1 MMSINVLPST
11 RCHFNKFQKMAG
23 LKRKREEKNESSEE
37 EEVTAWTIDDLKLND
52 RQEAILKMKGNNQ
65 LKHICKWARRSEEFR
80 DNSETPEYCGNGV
93 IGDYA
98 ASDFIKSLYDTGK
111 YAPTTHLSYVRIYF
125 QMRYGVRDGKNVY
138 SGAQAFINRVSCN
151 KTINI

>member
-1 MMSINVLPST
+1 
-11 RCHFNKFQKMAG
+11 MAG

-111 YAPTTHLSYVRIYF
+111 YAPTDSSFICENLLSNAVRSPRREKCVQWSASIY
-125 QMRYGVRDGKNVY
+125 QSSKL
-138 SGAQAFINRVSCN
+138 
-151 KTINI
+151 